1 MIDIKSILAQQ
12 PQRQDSLMDQLQDL
26 RMVANRC
33 GMYDAADYLRTLIED
48 NLTPKCKLP
57 HAPYTPNDCKG
68 FMTDGDG
75 NLIPLDKSARDP
87 QWMREAIAY
96 LFDDYKISAIQVI
109 RNASG
114 LSLKDSLL
122 IATHLEK
129 DYKLGVYDP
138 AKHSFLAE
146 KPLDT
151 LTPLQNEV
159 YHKFTALIE
168 AEYSELLDRLDK

>member
-33 GMYDAADYLRTLIED
+33 GMYDAADYLRALIED

-57 HAPYTPNDCKG
+57 HAP
-68 FMTDGDG
+68 
-75 NLIPLDKSARDP
+75 

-96 LFDDYKISAIQVI
+96 LFDDGKISAIKVI